1 MLANDILKKL
11 TTRNY
16 LACLLGTLLAYTVYK
31 GINDPALVQTSLEN
45 PLVTYIMGT
54 FTSGVMLVLYFY
66 FRKPQSKES
75 EPTS

>member
-1 MLANDILKKL
+1 MGEILKKL

-16 LACLLGTLLAYTVYK
+16 IAVLLTTLLGYTVYE
-31 GINDPALVQTSLEN
+31 GINNPEIVTVALEN

-66 FRKPQSKES
+66 FRKPQTKES
-75 EPTS
+75 QV